1 MSRGRRCQSCFP
13 LCVYQLFISS
23 VHPNEYAI
31 ELFPSLL
38 SSKLAAREVEQNI
51 PDTNDREQKSLT
63 TGSISPKQ
71 KTLHNILSK
80 SNSNR
85 IDGIIYFKATPP
97 PHPIPPPPSISFS
110 SKKTTTKKNTKT
122 EKQNVQN
129 KKTVKFTAWQDW
141 GC

>member
-1 MSRGRRCQSCFP
+1 MLSTEERDEQREKVSELLSP
-13 LCVYQLFISS
+13 LCVSALISS

-71 KTLHNILSK
+71 KTLHNIL
-80 SNSNR
+80 
-85 IDGIIYFKATPP
+85 
-97 PHPIPPPPSISFS
+97 
-110 SKKTTTKKNTKT
+110 
-122 EKQNVQN
+122 
-129 KKTVKFTAWQDW
+129 
-141 GC
+141 